1 MGSGWKLE
9 PHKSDLTL
17 PRSFLKRLYFLLRLP
32 PAFPFLLSF
41 VTTFFLL
48 LKCCCTLSPILLL
61 LLPFF
66 PLLPHFLFSV
76 LTLVALPPLLCLIHL
91 PLQCLSNVPQLTEYF
106 LKNRYLEEL
115 NFCNP
120 LGMKGEIAEAYA
132 DLVKQAW
139 SGHHRSIVPHVF
151 KV

>member
-1 MGSGWKLE
+1 M
-9 PHKSDLTL
+9 
-17 PRSFLKRLYFLLRLP
+17 
-32 PAFPFLLSF
+32 
-41 VTTFFLL
+41 
-48 LKCCCTLSPILLL
+48 
-61 LLPFF
+61 
-66 PLLPHFLFSV
+66 
-76 LTLVALPPLLCLIHL
+76 
-91 PLQCLSNVPQLTEYF
+91 PQLTEYF

-151 KV
+151 KVQLCPRLSPPTPDSRALALMALPIFSDQGRPLRVPVSGLPAA

>member
-1 MGSGWKLE
+1 MCLRSSLKHQYLLALLPSVLGSFLLCHHVLPFLE
-9 PHKSDLTL
+9 MLLPSLPCLIPPPQFCPLPLCFFLSVSTLVTPLSSPL
-17 PRSFLKRLYFLLRLP
+17 PR
-32 PAFPFLLSF
+32 FPG
-41 VTTFFLL
+41 
-48 LKCCCTLSPILLL
+48 P
-61 LLPFF
+61 
-66 PLLPHFLFSV
+66 
-76 LTLVALPPLLCLIHL
+76 CL
-91 PLQCLSNVPQLTEYF
+91 LQCLSNVPQLTEYF

>member
-1 MGSGWKLE
+1 MVA
-9 PHKSDLTL
+9 P
-17 PRSFLKRLYFLLRLP
+17 PSFPLP
-32 PAFPFLLSF
+32 P
-41 VTTFFLL
+41 
-48 LKCCCTLSPILLL
+48 SPG
-61 LLPFF
+61 PC
-66 PLLPHFLFSV
+66 V
-76 LTLVALPPLLCLIHL
+76 
-91 PLQCLSNVPQLTEYF
+91 LQCLSNVPQLTDYF

>member
-1 MGSGWKLE
+1 M
-9 PHKSDLTL
+9 
-17 PRSFLKRLYFLLRLP
+17 
-32 PAFPFLLSF
+32 
-41 VTTFFLL
+41 
-48 LKCCCTLSPILLL
+48 
-61 LLPFF
+61 
-66 PLLPHFLFSV
+66 
-76 LTLVALPPLLCLIHL
+76 
-91 PLQCLSNVPQLTEYF
+91 PQLTNYF

-151 KV
+151 KVWLSPGRLLCAPIPQLPHALTALPIFSDQGRPLCVPVSGLPAA

>member
-1 MGSGWKLE
+1 MTWLGSQDVDALS
-9 PHKSDLTL
+9 PPLAPCL
-17 PRSFLKRLYFLLRLP
+17 PLAPLLRHHPVPSSPPPSPFSPLP
-32 PAFPFLLSF
+32 PPCSLA
-41 VTTFFLL
+41 V
-48 LKCCCTLSPILLL
+48 
-61 LLPFF
+61 
-66 PLLPHFLFSV
+66 LLPHPGDRALLFI
-76 LTLVALPPLLCLIHL
+76 PLAGPCL
-91 PLQCLSNVPQLTEYF
+91 LQCLSNVPQLTEYF

-151 KV
+151 KVQLCPRLSPPNA

>member
-1 MGSGWKLE
+1 M
-9 PHKSDLTL
+9 
-17 PRSFLKRLYFLLRLP
+17 
-32 PAFPFLLSF
+32 A
-41 VTTFFLL
+41 
-48 LKCCCTLSPILLL
+48 
-61 LLPFF
+61 
-66 PLLPHFLFSV
+66 
-76 LTLVALPPLLCLIHL
+76 L

-139 SGHHRSIVPHVF
+139 SGHHRSIVPQMF